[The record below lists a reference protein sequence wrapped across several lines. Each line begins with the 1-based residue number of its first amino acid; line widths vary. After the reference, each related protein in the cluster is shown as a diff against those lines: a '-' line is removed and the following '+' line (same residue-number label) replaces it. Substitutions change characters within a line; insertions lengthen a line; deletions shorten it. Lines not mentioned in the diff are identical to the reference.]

1 LGSLLILLP
10 AAGFVVAAGIGIVMR
25 TRSARKDEQLR
36 DLRFV
41 E

>member
-1 LGSLLILLP
+1 MSSFLILLP